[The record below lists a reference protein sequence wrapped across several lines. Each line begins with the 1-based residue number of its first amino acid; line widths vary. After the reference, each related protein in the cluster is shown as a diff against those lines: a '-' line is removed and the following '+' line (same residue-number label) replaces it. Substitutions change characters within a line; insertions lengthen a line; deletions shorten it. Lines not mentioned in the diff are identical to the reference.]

1 MMPRIK
7 EGEFVI
13 VEPNH
18 DYAPGDEVLVV
29 TQDGEFMV
37 KTFLFERDGLFHLM
51 SVNEDH
57 PPVRVSRENIEK
69 IHYVAGIAKSALRMY

>member
-1 MMPRIK
+1 
-7 EGEFVI
+7 
-13 VEPNH
+13 
-18 DYAPGDEVLVV
+18 
-29 TQDGEFMV
+29 MV

-57 PPVRVSRENIEK
+57 PPVRVPRENIEK